1 MATAV
6 ADTYSAVTGATLYA
20 GRTAPDPGDSYI
32 VLWGQSNAAGAAL
45 RTDIAASPLSSDAG
59 LAVYDAGT
67 FTRVKIWTGAT
78 FAALQPSSNNGSG
91 STAVFG
97 PEFGLAVRWERETT
111 AGNLYLYKLGI
122 SGAPISS
129 FDPSEWP
136 GSDAFLAA
144 GTTIPVWFAAN
155 GVSIAQRHWLW
166 VQGESNASD
175 TQSTYQVALQEI
187 VDALYAESVMVTDSR
202 LILAQMKVG
211 SATYGAGVDAAKAAI
226 AAADPAH
233 IKELRMDYYQGDN
246 THCNGRGQVQLA
258 YDAFERMFDR
268 SHIST

>member
-6 ADTYSAVTGATLYA
+6 ADSYSAASGATLYA
-20 GRTAPDPGDSYI
+20 GRYPPDPGHSYI

-45 RTDIAASPLSSDAG
+45 RTDIAASPLSADAG
-59 LAVYDAGT
+59 LATFDAGT
-67 FTRVKIWTGAT
+67 FSRVYIWTGST

-91 STAVFG
+91 STTVFG
-97 PEFGLAVRWERETT
+97 PEFGLAVRWQRETT

-144 GTTIPVWFAAN
+144 GTTIPGWFTSNA
-155 GVSIAQRHWLW
+155 VTIAQRHWLW

-175 TQSTYQVALQEI
+175 TQSAYQVALQEI
-187 VDALYAESVMVTDSR
+187 VDALYSESVMTTDSR

-211 SATYGAGVDAAKAAI
+211 SSTYGAGVDAAKAAI

-233 IKELRMDYYQGDN
+233 IKEVRMDYYQGDDI
-246 THCNGRGQVQLA
+246 HCTGRGQVQLA

-268 SHIST
+268 AHIAT